1 MFTSPVVHIRVKKTK
16 AATNSQSAFRTKHK
30 LIHTYTFFAISGHF
44 DALHGLSLGLG
55 LELG

>member
-1 MFTSPVVHIRVKKTK
+1 MFIRPVVHIRVKKTK
-16 AATNSQSAFRTKHK
+16 AATNSQSAFRINHK

-44 DALHGLSLGLG
+44 DALDSLGLGLG